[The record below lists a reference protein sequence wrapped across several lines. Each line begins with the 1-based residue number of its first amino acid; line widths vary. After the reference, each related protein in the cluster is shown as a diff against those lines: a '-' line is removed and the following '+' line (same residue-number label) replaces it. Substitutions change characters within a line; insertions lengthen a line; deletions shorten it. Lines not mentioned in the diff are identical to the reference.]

1 MAKANGQIGKTAA
14 VEAETPKVV
23 ATPLNRLAL
32 WITTR
37 VGSMGFFL
45 LVFIWTACWLL
56 WNMFA
61 PKSIRFDPYP
71 GFVLWLFI
79 SNMIQLFLM
88 PLIMIGQNLQGRGAE
103 ERAKNDY
110 KVNRKAETEIQEIKA
125 QLKEVLERLE
135 EIKRANKDQQR
146 GEQHSPSIAS

>member
-1 MAKANGQIGKTAA
+1 
-14 VEAETPKVV
+14 
-23 ATPLNRLAL
+23 
-32 WITTR
+32 

-45 LVFIWTACWLL
+45 VIFGWTAVWLL
-56 WNMFA
+56 WNVFA
-61 PKSIRFDPYP
+61 PKSARFDPYP

-110 KVNRKAETEIQEIKA
+110 KVNRKAETEIQEMKA
-125 QLKEVLERLE
+125 QLKEILERLE
-135 EIKRANKDQQR
+135 EMKNRK
-146 GEQHSPSIAS
+146 

>member
-1 MAKANGQIGKTAA
+1 MSNGQVRQEAGKNGKASGNLT
-14 VEAETPKVV
+14 AETEAKVTP
-23 ATPLNRLAL
+23 TPLNRLAL

-45 LVFIWTACWLL
+45 LIFAWTVGWLL
-56 WNMFA
+56 WNMVA
-61 PKSIRFDPYP
+61 PKELRFDPYP

-110 KVNRKAETEIQEIKA
+110 KVNLKAEKEIKEMKT
-125 QLKEVLERLE
+125 QLAEILARLE
-135 EIKRANKDQQR
+135 ELKAR
-146 GEQHSPSIAS
+146 E

>member
-1 MAKANGQIGKTAA
+1 MTKSNERIVKNG
-14 VEAETPKVV
+14 EADSPKVR

-32 WITTR
+32 WITQH

-45 LVFIWTACWLL
+45 AIFGWTAVWLL
-56 WNMFA
+56 WNVFA
-61 PKSIRFDPYP
+61 PKSARFDPYP

-110 KVNRKAETEIQEIKA
+110 KVNRKAEAEIQEMKTQLALILTRLDEMKA
-125 QLKEVLERLE
+125 GVLPSS
-135 EIKRANKDQQR
+135 
-146 GEQHSPSIAS
+146 HS

>member
-1 MAKANGQIGKTAA
+1 MTRAAKGRSRTDEDD
-14 VEAETPKVV
+14 VEAKIPKVKL
-23 ATPLNRLAL
+23 TPLNRLAL
-32 WITTR
+32 WITRR
-37 VGSMGFFL
+37 VGSMGFFIT
-45 LVFIWTACWLL
+45 VFTWTVCWLM

-61 PKSIRFDPYP
+61 PKSLRFDPFP

-110 KVNRKAETEIQEIKA
+110 KVNQKAEQEIEEIQK
-125 QLKEVLERLE
+125 QLATILERLDE
-135 EIKRANKDQQR
+135 MKAGNRTEVV
-146 GEQHSPSIAS
+146 